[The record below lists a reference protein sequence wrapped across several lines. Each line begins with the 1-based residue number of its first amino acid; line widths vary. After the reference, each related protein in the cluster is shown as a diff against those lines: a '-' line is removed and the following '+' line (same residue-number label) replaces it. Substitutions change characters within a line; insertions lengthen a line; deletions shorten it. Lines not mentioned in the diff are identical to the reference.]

1 MYRQLQEIEDKIL
14 EVLSG
19 EGNILEDETA
29 VQILSSSKLVAND
42 IIEKQA
48 VAEVTEKQIDVAR
61 LAYTPISKHATTLFF
76 TTGIHY
82 NQVAVLYNHN
92 MLTLYFVLL

>member
-1 MYRQLQEIEDKIL
+1 MQQIEDQIL

-29 VQILSSSKLVAND
+29 VQILSSSKLIAND

-48 VAEVTEKQIDVAR
+48 GAEITEKQIDVAR
-61 LAYTPISKHATTLFF
+61 LGYTPIAKHATTLFF
-76 TTGIHY
+76 TTGEI
-82 NQVAVLYNHN
+82 Q
-92 MLTLYFVLL
+92 LTVKLI